1 MLTFESSMTLDMII
15 TGRLN
20 TSTENWMSGRIE
32 CIVFENT
39 VDNAVCY
46 NVVQILACPDYN
58 VVQIL
63 ACPDYRV
70 LKTDNTTKGF

>member
-20 TSTENWMSGRIE
+20 TSTENWMSGRME
-32 CIVFENT
+32 CLVFENT
-39 VDNAVCY
+39 VDNADCH
-46 NVVQILACPDYN
+46 NVA
-58 VVQIL
+58 QIL

-70 LKTDNTTKGF
+70 LKTDTPRKVF